1 VKSSVAF
8 VVRNGKKAQPKVYAQ
23 AQEMS
28 GWLQMR
34 GIPAVGLNKKLGV
47 FFRVTDSPGVVGG
60 DLGTLEQTSWYT

>member
-1 VKSSVAF
+1 
-8 VVRNGKKAQPKVYAQ
+8 
-23 AQEMS
+23 MS